1 MFVVKY
7 LFVLNGHLPL
17 IRCVDSGISFDFA
30 CIADKCQQRNCPF
43 EDGDVRT
50 FLEDLKDVAEV
61 VGVKTNRGKLA
72 ALRTLVKGR
81 AKAVLDAARR
91 GPAKMEW
98 AAAKETLVA
107 AFDSPADRQ
116 EAMRRFKAARLGQ
129 GADPSVFATTLQGL
143 LDRALP
149 GLDQESRR
157 QLLTEQFIEGLPMEV
172 RDQVRIAHVARPMD
186 LDDLAKVTR
195 ELAVMS
201 VASVDSN
208 SNTDKKTLEVMQK
221 AMEQLAADRSKNKV
235 FRDCSFCWAGRLV
248 MGAIEKG
255 AVHTRVEVDGEVEQ
269 CLVDT
274 GAAISLIARAEKQNL
289 EPTSMM
295 IKTVGGHSLLVD
307 GVKECG
313 VRIGGHIVKHRFI
326 VSPETRQTILGA
338 DFLAATD
345 AVIDLKLKK
354 LSTKYGS
361 LTLIGQR
368 KDSVNQVRKVKT
380 PSCTAPLLQSTV
392 EKYAEVFTT
401 DDDPYGFCNWIAH
414 EIPTTGTFRP
424 HGPRRIPVH
433 LEEELRRQIQNMLS
447 EDVIEEANSP
457 YNSPVLL
464 VKKSNGKYRFCVD
477 FRRLNEVTQNTVVPI
492 PSVADIFD
500 KLQQAKLFTVLDLRS
515 GYWQVPIKPTD
526 REKTAFTVGEKQYQF
541 KRMPFGLSGA
551 PFTFRRLMVQL
562 VKRLDNV
569 AVYGDDIVIYS
580 NTESEH
586 AAHIDAV
593 LNRIKNSGLRIN
605 ADKSQ
610 LGRSSVVLLGH
621 KVGQGE
627 IKPLPE
633 KILTI
638 REAMAPNSKRTLRQ
652 FLGQAGYYSR
662 FVKNFHSIAL
672 PLYELLRKDKKFEW
686 TDDAQRAFKRVQQA
700 MNEQQLTLKLPNT
713 KETFIVATDA
723 SDRGIGAV
731 LKQKEGV
738 IEYASRVLTP
748 TEQKYSTIEKECL
761 AIVWALDKWRPYLLG
776 QQFHVETDHKPLE
789 WIMTARD
796 PRGKLARWALRL
808 QEYDFTI
815 NHVPGLSNCVADFLS
830 RPQVDDE
837 LPKVTVGVNGL
848 IMEQD
853 PQTLV
858 RLQRQDKVL
867 RKVIEALARGVR
879 IPTNTKDEELKIIAS
894 QWKRVGL
901 NSAGVLTW
909 QRGVGHPCVV
919 VIPRQ
924 LRRKVVADC
933 HEMAHTGC
941 TRTYDLLQQRAYWPK
956 MKEDVTTYVLA
967 CQQCQLLKS
976 DNRGAQQPLQ
986 PIPVSEI
993 GELWSMDLMGPF
1005 PLSARGNQ
1013 YVLVMTEHFTRWIE
1027 ATGVPDQKA
1036 STVGDMVMKH
1046 IVANHGVPKAI
1057 LTDQGPCFES
1067 DEFRTRMQQLGI
1079 KRIRTTPYHP
1089 QTNGLTERNN
1099 RTVKEWLSAKG
1110 GDWESA
1116 LPLVLLAYR
1125 ASVQAS
1131 TKKSP
1136 FQLMYGRTPRL
1147 PVDQDIGVW
1156 PECIDSTKELV
1167 TERERAQRNLK
1178 ASQARTKEKS
1188 ARQRFGK
1195 TRMFNLGERVKYRD
1209 HRNTGAS
1216 GPGSR
1221 KLLPKWKGPYLVISR
1236 RGPVYTI
1243 KKDGETKRVHAS
1255 ELATW
1260 HEMPAR
1266 RTRRSIIRE
1275 ETPRRS
1281 ERIRRQMR
1289 RNQGTSEGGGVLYN
1303 RQFRLSNGV
1312 SPGETFLEWQL
1323 TVALGAMLP
1332 VKQAEQ
1338 RNVKMKRK
1346 FIQHHGAK
1354 AQEYHPAGYRELWL
1368 SAEGMRYI
1376 NCLRQEKDSS
1386 RKTHPTTE
1394 PRYLR

>member
-1 MFVVKY
+1 MC
-7 LFVLNGHLPL
+7 VLDLNERCL
-17 IRCVDSGISFDFA
+17 IKGMNVRYRSDVHGAQLQLNDVSGACVRLGCSLIVYEGEFAYSTDSGYLRNRRLYREVVVRRDFA
-30 CIADKCQQRNCPF
+30 VNLWLMSF

-50 FLEDLKDVAEV
+50 FLEDLEDVAEV
-61 VGVKTNRGKLA
+61 VGVKTDRGKLA

-98 AAAKETLVA
+98 DAAKETLVA
-107 AFDSPADRQ
+107 AFDSPADSQ
-116 EAMRRFKAARLGQ
+116 EAMRRFKEASISSSACRGTVHIAA
-129 GADPSVFATTLQGL
+129 P
-143 LDRALP
+143 
-149 GLDQESRR
+149 
-157 QLLTEQFIEGLPMEV
+157 
-172 RDQVRIAHVARPMD
+172 
-186 LDDLAKVTR
+186 
-195 ELAVMS
+195 
-201 VASVDSN
+201 
-208 SNTDKKTLEVMQK
+208 
-221 AMEQLAADRSKNKV
+221 
-235 FRDCSFCWAGRLV
+235 
-248 MGAIEKG
+248 
-255 AVHTRVEVDGEVEQ
+255 DGS
-269 CLVDT
+269 
-274 GAAISLIARAEKQNL
+274 A
-289 EPTSMM
+289 
-295 IKTVGGHSLLVD
+295 
-307 GVKECG
+307 
-313 VRIGGHIVKHRFI
+313 
-326 VSPETRQTILGA
+326 
-338 DFLAATD
+338 
-345 AVIDLKLKK
+345 
-354 LSTKYGS
+354 
-361 LTLIGQR
+361 
-368 KDSVNQVRKVKT
+368 
-380 PSCTAPLLQSTV
+380 
-392 EKYAEVFTT
+392 
-401 DDDPYGFCNWIAH
+401 
-414 EIPTTGTFRP
+414 
-424 HGPRRIPVH
+424 
-433 LEEELRRQIQNMLS
+433 
-447 EDVIEEANSP
+447 
-457 YNSPVLL
+457 
-464 VKKSNGKYRFCVD
+464 
-477 FRRLNEVTQNTVVPI
+477 
-492 PSVADIFD
+492 
-500 KLQQAKLFTVLDLRS
+500 
-515 GYWQVPIKPTD
+515 
-526 REKTAFTVGEKQYQF
+526 
-541 KRMPFGLSGA
+541 
-551 PFTFRRLMVQL
+551 
-562 VKRLDNV
+562 
-569 AVYGDDIVIYS
+569 DDIVIYS

-586 AAHIDAV
+586 AGHIDAV

-621 KVGQGE
+621 KVGQ
-627 IKPLPE
+627 
-633 KILTI
+633 
-638 REAMAPNSKRTLRQ
+638 EAVAPNSKRTLRQ
-652 FLGQAGYYSR
+652 FLGQTGYYSR
-662 FVKNFHSIAL
+662 FVKNFHSIAS

-1027 ATGVPDQKA
+1027 ATGVPDQRA
-1036 STVGDMVMKH
+1036 STVGDMVMEH

-1067 DEFRTRMQQLGI
+1067 EEFRTRMQQLGI

-1099 RTVKEWLSAKG
+1099 RTVKEWVSSKG

-1116 LPLVLLAYR
+1116 LPLVLLAHR

-1147 PVDQDIGVW
+1147 PVDQDIEV
-1156 PECIDSTKELV
+1156 
-1167 TERERAQRNLK
+1167 
-1178 ASQARTKEKS
+1178 
-1188 ARQRFGK
+1188 
-1195 TRMFNLGERVKYRD
+1195 
-1209 HRNTGAS
+1209 
-1216 GPGSR
+1216 
-1221 KLLPKWKGPYLVISR
+1221 
-1236 RGPVYTI
+1236 
-1243 KKDGETKRVHAS
+1243 
-1255 ELATW
+1255 
-1260 HEMPAR
+1260 
-1266 RTRRSIIRE
+1266 
-1275 ETPRRS
+1275 
-1281 ERIRRQMR
+1281 
-1289 RNQGTSEGGGVLYN
+1289 
-1303 RQFRLSNGV
+1303 
-1312 SPGETFLEWQL
+1312 
-1323 TVALGAMLP
+1323 
-1332 VKQAEQ
+1332 
-1338 RNVKMKRK
+1338 
-1346 FIQHHGAK
+1346 
-1354 AQEYHPAGYRELWL
+1354 
-1368 SAEGMRYI
+1368 
-1376 NCLRQEKDSS
+1376 
-1386 RKTHPTTE
+1386 
-1394 PRYLR
+1394 